1 MGPRGFTEFST
12 TITNAIMLNVLGDKD
27 TPNKELETCRRAL
40 ETPHSTVY
48 LYGKTTRPER
58 KMGHINIVTSSMDD
72 AENRL
77 AYIMGKSD
85 KLQASPDANGERQQP
100 LVGIIMGSD
109 SDLPV
114 MAVGARILKQ
124 FGVPFELTIV
134 SAHRTPHRMSKYAM
148 TPLPVIGV
156 PVKGSTLDGVDSLH
170 SIVQMPRGIPV
181 ATVAINNSTNAA
193 LLAVRILGAVDS
205 KWLNKMTNYMQ
216 NMEEEVLKK
225 AEVVEEIGYED
236 YLTDK
241 L

>member
-1 MGPRGFTEFST
+1 M
-12 TITNAIMLNVLGDKD
+12 
-27 TPNKELETCRRAL
+27 
-40 ETPHSTVY
+40 
-48 LYGKTTRPER
+48 
-58 KMGHINIVTSSMDD
+58 
-72 AENRL
+72 
-77 AYIMGKSD
+77 
-85 KLQASPDANGERQQP
+85 
-100 LVGIIMGSD
+100 
-109 SDLPV
+109 
-114 MAVGARILKQ
+114 
-124 FGVPFELTIV
+124 
-134 SAHRTPHRMSKYAM
+134 
-148 TPLPVIGV
+148 IGV

-241 L
+241 LKK